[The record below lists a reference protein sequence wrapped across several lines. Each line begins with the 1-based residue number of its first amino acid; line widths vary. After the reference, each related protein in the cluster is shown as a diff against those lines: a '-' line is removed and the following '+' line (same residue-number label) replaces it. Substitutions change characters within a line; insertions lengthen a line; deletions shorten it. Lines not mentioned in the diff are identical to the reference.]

1 MSRTSSREIRVG
13 LVIVAGLAG
22 LSVLLALAG
31 GGPGFLT
38 AKTHI
43 DVTFRD
49 AQGLRPGSPVRIA
62 GIDSGRVSG
71 LELAEQADGTLRAR
85 VRIALTSDVAA
96 KLRQDAKI
104 VINASLTG
112 QACINVVSSGRSAVQ
127 LVPGQVLAGV
137 ETSMFDPIL
146 EQVGLG
152 PVERNHLSKT
162 IAEVRQTVDNAGP
175 RLRQIMNILQAT
187 AADFRETSEAIRPP
201 ILATARKLEDAI
213 PRIEASMRRMDS
225 LLANADGMVGE
236 NRKNIRET
244 LASLRDLSATAQD
257 IAATDRKKVE
267 TLLDG
272 LNGTR
277 ARADRM
283 LYQGDQLLGQGSALM
298 AKNRGDLER
307 TIANVRDATDAGHKL
322 VQKLYGNPFYLSP
335 FYKPTPEDLRTQGVH
350 DMAQSF
356 MMGAKE
362 LSDAVKT
369 LNAMQGRTMTDVE
382 RQSYNQ
388 LLTRAAVVT
397 QKLDQTSQ
405 LLADGLRPDGTRV
418 RRRQ

>member
-1 MSRTSSREIRVG
+1 MG
-13 LVIVAGLAG
+13 LVIVLGLAG

-38 AKTHI
+38 SRTHI

-49 AQGLRPGSPVRIA
+49 AQGIRPGSPVRIA

-71 LELAEQADGTLRAR
+71 VELAEQGDGTLRAR
-85 VRIALTSDVAA
+85 VTIALPTDVAA

-146 EQVGLG
+146 DQVGLG

-162 IAEVRQTVDNAGP
+162 IGEVRQTVDTAGP
-175 RLRQIMNILQAT
+175 RIRQILGTLQAT
-187 AADFRETSEAIRPP
+187 AADFRETSEALRPP
-201 ILATARKLEDAI
+201 ILATARKLEEAI
-213 PRIEASMRRMDS
+213 PRVEESMRRVDS
-225 LLANADGMVGE
+225 LLANSDGMVAE
-236 NRKNIRET
+236 NRKNLRET
-244 LASLRDLSATAQD
+244 LSSLRDLSATAQD
-257 IAATDRKKVE
+257 VAATDRKKVE
-267 TLLDG
+267 DLLDG

-283 LYQGDQLLGQGSALM
+283 LYQGDQLLGQGAALM

-307 TIANVRDATDAGHKL
+307 TIANVRDASDAGHKL

-335 FYKPTPEDLRTQGVH
+335 FYKPTSEDLRTQGVH

-362 LSDAVKT
+362 LNDAVKT

-388 LLTRAAVVT
+388 LLARTAAVT

-405 LLADGLRPDGTRV
+405 LLADGLRPDGPRA

>member
-201 ILATARKLEDAI
+201 ILATARKLEEAI

>member
-13 LVIVAGLAG
+13 LVIVVGLAG

-38 AKTHI
+38 ARTHI

-49 AQGLRPGSPVRIA
+49 AQGIRPGSPVRIA
-62 GIDSGRVSG
+62 GIDSGRVSAV
-71 LELAEQADGTLRAR
+71 ELAEQGDGTLRAR
-85 VRIALTSDVAA
+85 VRIALPTDVAA
-96 KLRQDAKI
+96 RLRQDAKI
-104 VINASLTG
+104 VIVASLTG
-112 QACINVVSSGRSAVQ
+112 QASINVVASGRSAVQ

-162 IAEVRQTVDNAGP
+162 IAEVRQTVDTAGP

-187 AADFRETSEAIRPP
+187 AADFRETSEALRPP
-201 ILATARKLEDAI
+201 VLAAARKLEEAI
-213 PRIEASMRRMDS
+213 PRVEASMKRVDS
-225 LLANADGMVGE
+225 LLANTDGLVGE

-244 LASLRDLSATAQD
+244 MASLRDLSATAQD
-257 IAATDRKKVE
+257 MAANDRKKVE
-267 TLLDG
+267 DLLDG

-283 LYQGDQLLGQGSALM
+283 LYQGDQLLGQGSALL
-298 AKNRGDLER
+298 AKNRSDLER
-307 TIANVRDATDAGHKL
+307 TITNVRDATDAGHKL

-356 MMGAKE
+356 MIGAKE

-369 LNAMQGRTMTDVE
+369 LNAMQGRAMTDVE

-388 LLTRAAVVT
+388 LLTRAAAVT

>member
-201 ILATARKLEDAI
+201 ILATARKLEEAI

-236 NRKNIRET
+236 NRKNIRGT

-388 LLTRAAVVT
+388 LLTRAAAVT